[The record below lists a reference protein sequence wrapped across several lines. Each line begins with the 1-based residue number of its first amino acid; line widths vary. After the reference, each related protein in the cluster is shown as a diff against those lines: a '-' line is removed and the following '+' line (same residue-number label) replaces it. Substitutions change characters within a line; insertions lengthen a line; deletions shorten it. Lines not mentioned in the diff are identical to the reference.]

1 MGLWRSA
8 ESQMEQAMKDED
20 VIGGAYCH
28 DLAGLMAFEGF
39 PIASTFPGE
48 GNPQDHGSWRLTE
61 GSETSAE
68 AAEFINFASVSGTPA
83 LTPAYAAYLD
93 EAEIIKEEWE
103 KMLAASQAETVRV
116 RGRT

>member
-1 MGLWRSA
+1 MVIPPNEVEPPASRAEFRDVEPYEPSPGLNTLCNSNLL
-8 ESQMEQAMKDED
+8 D
-20 VIGGAYCH
+20 I
-28 DLAGLMAFEGF
+28 AGLMAFEGF

-103 KMLAASQAETVRV
+103 KMLAA
-116 RGRT
+116 